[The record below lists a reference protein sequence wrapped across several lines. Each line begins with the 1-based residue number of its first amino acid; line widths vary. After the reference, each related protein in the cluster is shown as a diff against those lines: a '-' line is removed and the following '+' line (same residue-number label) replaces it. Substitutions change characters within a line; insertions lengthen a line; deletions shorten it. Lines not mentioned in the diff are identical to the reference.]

1 MVSLQTDPGR
11 VFDLPGFG
19 MKAIENLT
27 EVLSVLSF
35 PEEEELTEEE
45 KLEAEEKKKQ
55 KSRSVKYVFDPEL
68 GEVVAEKQHK
78 REEDDWEDIDWK
90 DAL

>member
-1 MVSLQTDPGR
+1 MQKKEQKNRNKQIDAES
-11 VFDLPGFG
+11 
-19 MKAIENLT
+19 ET
-27 EVLSVLSF
+27 EK
-35 PEEEELTEEE
+35 E
-45 KLEAEEKKKQ
+45 KQEKKKQ